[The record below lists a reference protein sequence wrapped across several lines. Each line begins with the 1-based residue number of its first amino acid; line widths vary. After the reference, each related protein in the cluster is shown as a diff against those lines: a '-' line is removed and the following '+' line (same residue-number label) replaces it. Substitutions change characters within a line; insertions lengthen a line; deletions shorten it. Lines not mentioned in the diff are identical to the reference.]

1 MSQGAEGGGRP
12 RASEL
17 KLRVLS
23 ALLLAPAVLAI
34 TWLGGWFFAAGA
46 ALCSAILLQEWTV
59 IVQARREFAAIV
71 VSGIGIAAMLVAA
84 ALGLVPLALGL
95 AFAFAALLWVW
106 GQVSGAASVGWMGT
120 GVLYAGLTGVALIAF
135 RHGSEGFV
143 MILFLF
149 AVVWATDILAYFV
162 GRRIGGPK
170 LWPRVSPKKT
180 WSGALGGLAAALLV
194 GAAMG
199 ALVGRVPLSLWI
211 VSAGILSVFS
221 QAGDLLESALKRHF
235 GVKDSGH
242 IIPGHGGVMDRVDGL
257 TGAGVLGYLVAAV
270 LAGSLVDPVGAVIA
284 LQGY

>member
-1 MSQGAEGGGRP
+1 MTGGAAGGGRP

-17 KLRVLS
+17 KLRVVS

-135 RHGSEGFV
+135 RHGAEGFV

>member
-180 WSGALGGLAAALLV
+180 WSGALGGLAAALIV

>member
-1 MSQGAEGGGRP
+1 MTGGAAGGGRP
-12 RASEL
+12 RATEL
-17 KLRVLS
+17 KLRVVS

-59 IVQARREFAAIV
+59 IVQARREAAAIV
-71 VSGIGIAAMLVAA
+71 VSGLGIAVMLVAA

-95 AFAFAALLWVW
+95 AFSFAALLWVW
-106 GQVSGAASVGWMGT
+106 GQVSRKPAIGWMGT

-135 RHGSEGFV
+135 RLGAEGFV

-162 GRRIGGPK
+162 GRRVGGPK

-180 WSGALGGLAAALLV
+180 WSGALGGLAASLLV
-194 GAAMG
+194 GAVMG
-199 ALVGRVPLSLWI
+199 ALVGRVPVSLWI

-221 QAGDLLESALKRHF
+221 QAGDLLESALKRRF

-257 TGAGVLGYLVAAV
+257 TGAGILGYLVAAV